1 MAPSDETTKAGP
13 ANPQDTPDLDA
24 PTPPG
29 GPLRTDAP
37 TAPVTPGPSGSAGSD
52 DPERR
57 SLSDE
62 QEVEAPEESSNAG
75 HASVGPEPEDRPVA
89 GRDAPGPD
97 PFDNAASSA
106 GEPSDASG
114 NE

>member
-1 MAPSDETTKAGP
+1 MAVPEETTKAGP
-13 ANPQDTPDLDA
+13 ANPQATSDLDA

-37 TAPVTPGPSGSAGSD
+37 TAPVTPGPTSSASSD
-52 DPERR
+52 DPER

-62 QEVEAPEESSNAG
+62 QEVDAPEESSNAG